1 MNCRSDERVPP
12 TGTSIMR
19 IQKNMS
25 RIDRKL
31 RGLAGLI
38 LVGLHY
44 TDVWPS
50 LIVLVFGLSLLGSTL
65 IGICWAYLPMGFR
78 TTKPGEYD

>member
-25 RIDRKL
+25 RIDRTM
-31 RGLAGLI
+31 RFFVGLTLLI
-38 LVGLHY
+38 LHL
-44 TDVWPS
+44 TDVIAGAAA
-50 LIVLVFGLSLLGSTL
+50 LIFAVVMLGSSFL
-65 IGICWAYLPMGFR
+65 GVCGFYLPFKYQ
-78 TTKPGEYD
+78 TCEPAEYD